1 MTPSSQRESDGIRAY
16 FITVCRFVA
25 ALAAIAAILGI
36 AWISYWTYL
45 DPFVEV
51 PGPVVAPVQSSQA
64 VVRVLFLGDF
74 APTDAALPLI
84 EKRGYAY
91 PFDGT
96 RKLVTSFDAAVANLE
111 APITVRDTPSPR
123 RPPEYTYRVHP
134 DAVAEIRRAGIDG
147 VTLANNH
154 AMDYGAGGLEDTLR
168 HLESAGIHHSGA
180 HMSEAM
186 ARKGF
191 VLDTPGGK
199 LGVLSYLE
207 NKLHWRL
214 RDLAFALDAP
224 FRKWPGAARL
234 SYRDAA
240 HDIARMK
247 RSADIIVVVA
257 HWGENYRPVTGRQRT
272 LGRAL
277 VDLGADVVIGHHP
290 HQYQPVEL
298 YKGRPIVYSLGNY
311 AFGTPGRKTM
321 RFGMGVALHI
331 SKLRVSGMEFIP
343 LLTQN
348 RIVRF
353 KPRIPSGEHLEQ
365 FFSDFTAACQ
375 RFGVQMIRRENR
387 GWLALSRPQ

>member
-1 MTPSSQRESDGIRAY
+1 MTHSSERESDGVRAN
-16 FITVCRFVA
+16 FIMASRFAA
-25 ALAAIAAILGI
+25 ALAATAAILGI
-36 AWISYWTYL
+36 AWFSYWTYL

-51 PGPVVAPVQSSQA
+51 PDPIVVPIESGQNEA
-64 VVRVLFLGDF
+64 RILFLGDF
-74 APTDAALPLI
+74 APTDAAAPFI
-84 EKRGYAY
+84 EERGYAY
-91 PFDGT
+91 PFDDT
-96 RKLVTSFDAAVANLE
+96 RELVASFDAAVANLE

-123 RPPEYTYRVHP
+123 RPSKYTYRVHP

-154 AMDYGAGGLEDTLR
+154 AMDYGASGLEDTLR
-168 HLESAGIHHSGA
+168 YLESAGIHHSGA

-186 ARKGF
+186 ARRGF

-247 RSADIIVVVA
+247 RFADIIAVVA

-298 YKGRPIVYSLGNY
+298 YKGKPIVYSLGNY

-321 RFGMGVALHI
+321 RFGMGVVLHV
-331 SKLRVSGMEFIP
+331 SRRRVSGLEFIP

-353 KPRIPSGEHLEQ
+353 RPRVPRGEHLEH
-365 FFSDFTAACQ
+365 FFSEFIAACQ
-375 RFGVQMIRRENR
+375 PYGVQIIRRDNR
-387 GWLALSRPQ
+387 GWLTLSPLE